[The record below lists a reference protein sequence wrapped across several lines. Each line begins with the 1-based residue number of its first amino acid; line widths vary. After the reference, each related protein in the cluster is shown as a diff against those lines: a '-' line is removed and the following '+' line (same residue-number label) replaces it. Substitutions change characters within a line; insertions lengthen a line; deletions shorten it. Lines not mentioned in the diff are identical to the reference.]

1 MKLGLRTKGLLN
13 YYAVGQ
19 YGQRTFLLKMMTDT
33 TAKEITEALRQP
45 LQSRC
50 QDTEKVLEF
59 EKLILN
65 GMPCNGVPK
74 GTNIFFSCLSR
85 RLSVEIDGKTLGS
98 IRSESLARA
107 FQGIYTDTNKG
118 KKHKLKSISRKI
130 YSFSSTTSQMKLTP
144 SKKSV
149 CVMRPTEYSVKCGSQ
164 KLNTMI
170 GWNAFNNNN

>member
-1 MKLGLRTKGLLN
+1 MAKLPFVCSFSILSLLLLLLNTTFTTSDAAKEPKTGTYFRNRFKGRQLMKLGLRTKGLLN

-65 GMPCNGVPK
+65 GLPCNGVPK

-98 IRSESLARA
+98 I
-107 FQGIYTDTNKG
+107 
-118 KKHKLKSISRKI
+118 
-130 YSFSSTTSQMKLTP
+130 
-144 SKKSV
+144 SV
-149 CVMRPTEYSVKCGSQ
+149 LEAC
-164 KLNTMI
+164 
-170 GWNAFNNNN
+170 